1 LRFDPV
7 ACDVAPKLFDWAEA
21 SLGAIDILVNNAAHY
36 KDEDET
42 ILSITA
48 AGVDRTLCVSIRAAI
63 LLIQEF
69 VLRHRRRGATCGRVI
84 NLSTDAAQSF
94 AGQITYGASK
104 AAVEVLTRSLAKE
117 IGPYGIAINAV
128 APGPVETGYIS
139 PQTDACTYWVNSP
152 GSDWRATRHRQHDPF
167 LSL

>member
-48 AGVDRTLCVSIRAAI
+48 AGVADER
-63 LLIQEF
+63 E
-69 VLRHRRRGATCGRVI
+69 HRNYKREG
-84 NLSTDAAQSF
+84 
-94 AGQITYGASK
+94 
-104 AAVEVLTRSLAKE
+104 E
-117 IGPYGIAINAV
+117 
-128 APGPVETGYIS
+128 
-139 PQTDACTYWVNSP
+139 
-152 GSDWRATRHRQHDPF
+152 
-167 LSL
+167 